1 MSVHEG
7 DRMDNRFTLPV
18 KAEELARHTLI
29 VTKNEKLFLPEYN
42 EWITNKI
49 RNYAIEAYLLI
60 REANDLK
67 VKVDN
72 VVDPDVLKDRHDMQ
86 KLALRYLRR
95 LLPMIDLARRV
106 FHLSTRKVK
115 FWSKM
120 VIEVRDRTKG
130 WMEDDMR
137 RYSPR

>member
-86 KLALRYLRR
+86 KLAPSILETVASDDRFGK
-95 LLPMIDLARRV
+95 ARIPSE
-106 FHLSTRKVK
+106 HKKSEIL
-115 FWSKM
+115 
-120 VIEVRDRTKG
+120 E
-130 WMEDDMR
+130 
-137 RYSPR
+137 